1 MFRVRVTEAHWVEQ
15 VFARVVSVAAP
26 DPRAHV
32 EGEHVQLVR
41 EAFALKR

>member
-1 MFRVRVTEAHWVEQ
+1 MFRARVTEAHWVEQ

-41 EAFALKR
+41 EALALKR